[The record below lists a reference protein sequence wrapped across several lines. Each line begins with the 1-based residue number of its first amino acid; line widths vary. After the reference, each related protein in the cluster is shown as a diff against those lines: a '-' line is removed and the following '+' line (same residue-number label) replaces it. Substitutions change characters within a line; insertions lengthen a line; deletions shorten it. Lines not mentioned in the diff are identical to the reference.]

1 MASILDMV
9 QQQLGGQGI
18 NQISQQ
24 IGADPAT
31 TQSAIQTA
39 LPMLLGGLAQNAA
52 QPGGADAL
60 HTALD
65 DHHGTLD
72 SLSGLLGGAM
82 GGSQQLG
89 GAPGN
94 ALGGLGG
101 MLGGGGA
108 GGGLADM
115 IGGAMG
121 GKILGHIL
129 GGRRT
134 QVEQGVA
141 QQTGLDQQQIGRLL
155 MILAPIVM
163 GVLARRKQQQN
174 LTPAQLGT
182 ELQQNQQQ
190 VRQQPGLGGLLG
202 QIFGQ

>member
-24 IGADPAT
+24 IGADPGA
-31 TQSAIQTA
+31 TQSAIQMT
-39 LPMLLGGLAQNAA
+39 LPMLVGGLAHNAT

-60 HTALD
+60 HAALD
-65 DHHGTLD
+65 DHQGTLD
-72 SLSGLLGGAM
+72 NLSGLLGGALGGSM

-89 GAPGN
+89 AAPGS

-101 MLGGGGA
+101 LLGGAGG

-115 IGGAMG
+115 NGGADG
-121 GKILGHIL
+121 AKILGHNL

-134 QVEQGVA
+134 QVEA
-141 QQTGLDQQQIGRLL
+141 FED
-155 MILAPIVM
+155 
-163 GVLARRKQQQN
+163 
-174 LTPAQLGT
+174 
-182 ELQQNQQQ
+182 
-190 VRQQPGLGGLLG
+190 
-202 QIFGQ
+202 